1 MGWRFQK
8 RVRILPGVTLNFSR
22 KGVST
27 SIGTRGARV
36 TLGHDQRRTT
46 LGLPGSGISHTEV
59 VSTKRG
65 RQKSSSP
72 PSTAADP
79 QRKRLVK
86 LALIAGLIFLAF
98 LVFGAPAWA
107 INKCTGADGKVSF
120 QDAPCQGKGEL
131 LDVRPASGKGNA
143 PVVAPA
149 GTDTGAAGVA
159 KPQTEAQRIDAQV
172 TASQRE
178 RRKRDLEQLFIPQ
191 AKAATE
197 QHRASCAQKQ
207 ASLDAS
213 KYAYKQNLYGKTHAA
228 QVASEMAAAA
238 AACETKDRELK
249 ESLEGLRKECD
260 ALGCAKT

>member
-1 MGWRFQK
+1 MK
-8 RVRILPGVTLNFSR
+8 IKILLVTL
-22 KGVST
+22 
-27 SIGTRGARV
+27 
-36 TLGHDQRRTT
+36 LLTT
-46 LGLPGSGISHTEV
+46 
-59 VSTKRG
+59 
-65 RQKSSSP
+65 
-72 PSTAADP
+72 
-79 QRKRLVK
+79 
-86 LALIAGLIFLAF
+86 
-98 LVFGAPAWA
+98 APVWA

-120 QDAPCQGKGEL
+120 QDAPCLGKGEL

-143 PVVAPA
+143 PAVAPA
-149 GTDTGAAGVA
+149 GTGATAAGAAN
-159 KPQTEAQRIDAQV
+159 PQTEAQRIDAQV

-260 ALGCAKT
+260 ALGCTKV